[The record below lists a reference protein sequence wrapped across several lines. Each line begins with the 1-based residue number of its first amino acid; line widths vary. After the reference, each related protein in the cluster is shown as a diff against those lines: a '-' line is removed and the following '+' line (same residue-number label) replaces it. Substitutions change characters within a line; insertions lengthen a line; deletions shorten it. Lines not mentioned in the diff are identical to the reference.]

1 MKYKN
6 ILVALELSEDSK
18 VLIDRAVALAELM
31 NSQVSFVH
39 IDGSVGEVYSE
50 LMDIQADPTL
60 RPLNEV
66 GNQQLHSLQAYTS
79 FPIAHFF
86 VGTGDLSNKL
96 EETIVANKFDLLI
109 CGHHHSFW
117 NKIVS
122 YSRNLINHSP
132 IDILVVPI

>member
-1 MKYKN
+1 MKYQN

-18 VLIDRAVALAELM
+18 VLIERAVGLAELTGAD
-31 NSQVSFVH
+31 VSFVH

-50 LMDIQADPTL
+50 LMDIKADPTL
-60 RPLNEV
+60 KPLNEA
-66 GNQQLHSLQAYTS
+66 GNQQLQNLLEHTN
-79 FPIAHFF
+79 FPIKHFL

-96 EETIVANKFDLLI
+96 EETIASNQFDLLI

-117 NKIVS
+117 SHIVS
-122 YSRNLINHSP
+122 YSRNLINHSS